1 MSAAVKTSVSFISLN
16 WKKHIKNMHVQ
27 KYIYFLNIKVFKEV
41 RHTLI

>member
-27 KYIYFLNIKVFKEV
+27 NFFFLNIKVFKEV